1 MILIMMPLAVALGD
15 RFGLLALQS
24 GALRISAYRDFLPNP
39 VPIPSTYS
47 FRAFKPFYGDPKQ
60 PKQTKPDQCR
70 TNKQTKSI
78 YVLCMLEIVILR
90 VWAQFDL

>member
-47 FRAFKPFYGDPKQ
+47 FRAFNGRVQKPQ
-60 PKQTKPDQCR
+60 
-70 TNKQTKSI
+70 
-78 YVLCMLEIVILR
+78 
-90 VWAQFDL
+90 

>member
-39 VPIPSTYS
+39 VPNPVKIGYLPLRGVGKVSVRES
-47 FRAFKPFYGDPKQ
+47 
-60 PKQTKPDQCR
+60 
-70 TNKQTKSI
+70 KSI
-78 YVLCMLEIVILR
+78 SILFIATQSFGFLLQANNNVVNEI
-90 VWAQFDL
+90 